1 MDSITQQV
9 LFELVLK
16 DAGLQASIKER
27 HSRQKTSMH
36 KEPDAQ
42 KDMVYAGIRK
52 QFYEAQVLCFDADSC
67 RG

>member
-1 MDSITQQV
+1 
-9 LFELVLK
+9 
-16 DAGLQASIKER
+16 
-27 HSRQKTSMH
+27 MH

-52 QFYEAQVLCFDADSC
+52 QFCEAQVLCFDADSC